1 VGLALS
7 PLGPEVGAEPALYGS
22 VALLVLAMVRPRGSR
37 SVPAAPWL
45 GCIAVAAL
53 ACGLGLGSARV
64 VAIDGGA
71 LDLAEGARVRV
82 EGHVAAVPRRDD
94 GEVGV
99 RVSTPDGRLL
109 VRAPEPVPDLP
120 VGAGI
125 RATGEVRE
133 PDDWERSNLLR
144 QGVGVVLAVPTIEL
158 TGSRRGGVA
167 GELDAI
173 RSRAETALGRGTS
186 PRTAD
191 LLRGFVLGQDDRI
204 DPVTVDEFK
213 RSGLAHLLA
222 VSGQNVLLLAV
233 LASAVLAV
241 LGVPLRARL
250 VWILIAIAVY
260 VPVAGAGP
268 SIQRAGI
275 AGAAAVVA
283 ALASRPSSRWYA
295 ILLAAAATLALNP
308 RASGD
313 VGWQLSFAAVAGIL
327 LLAGP
332 VRSLLAGGARGIRGA
347 LADGLAVTLSATLA
361 TAPLMAHHFGT
372 ASLVALP
379 ANVLALP
386 AVAPVMWLG
395 MLVAAL
401 GQVHW
406 VPVEPLTWLA
416 GALAGYI
423 AQIAAWLAAPSW
435 SQVDVSL
442 PGAPAVT
449 AALAALGAGVAILV
463 RWARRRAPMR
473 VRPLPLGC
481 LAVVLV
487 VGLATVAAVVRG
499 DPSPVAA
506 PTHGLRMRFLDVGQ
520 GDAILLEPAGDP
532 PILVDAGVADAGV
545 AEGLAASGVDRLAAL
560 VVTHPESDHAG
571 GVPAVLHTVD
581 VDRVVFARLDR
592 RTLGAARA
600 AASDPTRVAAGD
612 RLRVGHLRLDV
623 LWPPPARLAAARG
636 AARPLQGD
644 PNEVSLVMRVRW
656 HGFDALL
663 TGDAEAELA
672 PVRPGP
678 VELLKVAHHGSE
690 DPGLAALLERT
701 RPRVA
706 VISVGSGNSYGH
718 PAPATLATLE
728 RAGVRVVR
736 TDEEGEV
743 VIDVEGRGWQVH

>member
-1 VGLALS
+1 
-7 PLGPEVGAEPALYGS
+7 
-22 VALLVLAMVRPRGSR
+22 
-37 SVPAAPWL
+37 VPAAFWL
-45 GCIAVAAL
+45 GCIASAAL
-53 ACGLGLGSARV
+53 ACGLGLGSARLA
-64 VAIDGGA
+64 AIDAGA
-71 LDLAEGARVRV
+71 LALADGARVRI

-125 RATGEVRE
+125 RATGEIRE
-133 PDDWERSNLLR
+133 PGDWERPNLQR
-144 QGVGVVLAVPTIEL
+144 QGVRVVLAARTIEL
-158 TGSRRGGVA
+158 TGSHRGGVA

-186 PRTAD
+186 PPAGD

-204 DPVTVDEFK
+204 DQVTIDEFK

-241 LGVPLRARL
+241 LGVSLRARL

-295 ILLAAAATLALNP
+295 VLLAAAGTIALNP

-327 LLAGP
+327 LLARP
-332 VRSLLAGGARGIRGA
+332 VRSLLAGSTRGIRGA
-347 LADGLAVTLSATLA
+347 LADGLAVTLAATLS

-401 GQVHW
+401 GQLHW

-423 AQIAAWLAAPSW
+423 AQVAGWLAAPSW
-435 SQVDVSL
+435 AQVDASL

-449 AALAALGAGVAILV
+449 AALAALGAGVAILL
-463 RWARRRAPMR
+463 RWACRRAGMR
-473 VRPLPLGC
+473 LRPFPLRPV
-481 LAVVLV
+481 AAVLV
-487 VGLATVAAVVRG
+487 VGTATFAAVVPGGR
-499 DPSPVAA
+499 SPAA
-506 PTHGLRMRFLDVGQ
+506 VPADGLRMRFLDVGQ
-520 GDAILLEPAGDP
+520 GDAILLEPGGGP

-545 AEGLAASGVDRLAAL
+545 AERLAASGVDRLAAL

-571 GVPAVLHTVD
+571 GVPAVLQAVD
-581 VDRVVFARLDR
+581 VDRVVFARIDR

-612 RLRVGHLRLDV
+612 RLRVRHLRLDV
-623 LWPPPARLAAARG
+623 LWPPPERLTAARS
-636 AARPLQGD
+636 AARPLGGD
-644 PNEVSLVMRVRW
+644 PNEVSLVVRVRW

-690 DPGLAALLERT
+690 DGGLAALLERA

-706 VISVGSGNSYGH
+706 VISVGSENPYGH

-728 RAGVRVVR
+728 RAGVRVLR
-736 TDEEGEV
+736 TDEDGEV
-743 VIDVEGRGWQVH
+743 VVDVEGRGWQVR